1 MSEADVEQLLQPSEG
16 STGGPGQI
24 VRHRAKVASVPNNAR
39 SVLRLILA
47 ERKAAA
53 EQGKGTDVPE
63 HGYFDGFL
71 WSFVAGVP
79 QLNRWEDRKCIPTE
93 TEVSIAMSK
102 ALKARGFSF
111 VGESPCE
118 ADAQH
123 VAVGGRSFAHGRSP
137 HRHIDIS
144 QHNLAIPRGGTR
156 VCALLQGPKS
166 ATLSCKVAG
175 W

>member
-111 VGESPCE
+111 VGPKICYSLMQSCGLVIDHP
-118 ADAQH
+118 
-123 VAVGGRSFAHGRSP
+123 VGTAEWQAAFARLSKP
-137 HRHIDIS
+137 AHR
-144 QHNLAIPRGGTR
+144 
-156 VCALLQGPKS
+156 
-166 ATLSCKVAG
+166 
-175 W
+175 